1 MGVYRVYNL
10 KAGMA
15 MKSTELIKMLVNTGW
30 TLERIKG
37 SHHQFSHPDFSYLIT
52 VPHPRKDLKKGTLMQ
67 ILKDAKL
74 K

>member
-1 MGVYRVYNL
+1 MYNL
-10 KAGMA
+10 MAGMA
-15 MKSTELIKMLVNTGW
+15 MKSSELIKMLVNTGW
-30 TLERIKG
+30 ILERIKG

-52 VPHPRKDLKKGTLMQ
+52 VPHPRKDLKTGTLMQ